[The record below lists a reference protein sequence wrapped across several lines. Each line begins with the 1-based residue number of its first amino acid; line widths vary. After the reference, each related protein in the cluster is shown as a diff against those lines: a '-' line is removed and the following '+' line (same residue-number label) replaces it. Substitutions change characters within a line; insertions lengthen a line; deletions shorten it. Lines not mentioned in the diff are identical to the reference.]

1 MTRIIGGSW
10 GGRRIAVPPRGTRP
24 TTDRVRE
31 AMFSSLTSML
41 VREGWDWADC
51 SVADLYAGSG
61 ALGIEAASRG
71 ARDVVLVES
80 ARGAVDVLRANV
92 AALGAREIEV
102 VPMDV
107 TAWAGSWQ
115 GAPRNLVLADP
126 PYAIDDVALAT
137 VWSSAAARGL
147 IAESALIAVERPAAS
162 SDPLGVDWELLDHRR
177 YGDTHVWYGRR
188 TATGGADVLSARDA
202 DPDREVP

>member
-41 VREGWDWADC
+41 LREGWDWADC
-51 SVADLYAGSG
+51 TVADLYAGSG

-71 ARDVVLVES
+71 ARDVALVES

-92 AALGAREIEV
+92 AALGAQGIQV

-107 TAWAGSWQ
+107 TSWAGSWQ
-115 GAPRNLVLADP
+115 GAPRNLILADP
-126 PYAIDDVALAT
+126 PYAIDDAALAM
-137 VWSSAAARGL
+137 VWASSAARGL
-147 IAESALIAVERPAAS
+147 IAADALIAVERPAES
-162 SDPLGVDWELLDHRR
+162 SDPLGDVWEHLDHRR

-188 TATGGADVLSARDA
+188 RATGGAHALPARDA
-202 DPDREVP
+202 EPDQEVP